1 MADPFVLA
9 IAAAASFLVALIG
22 TGLLSRILADRGI
35 LDLPNQRSSHQRAT
49 PRGGGIA
56 VVAAILVGFGI
67 LILAGQSLPP
77 GIGAVIVI
85 TLVIAGV
92 SWADDVHGLPA
103 WLRFGLQAACVGASI
118 YLLPVPVPGILVG
131 LPGWT
136 QHVVMGLAWLWFI
149 NLYNF
154 MDGID
159 GITGIETLVVAIGV
173 AAVLV
178 AAGDGRTLIAPALV
192 IAAAMP
198 GFLKWNWHPA
208 RIFMGDVGSVA
219 LGYLLGWLLL
229 ASTSAGSTSAAV
241 IVAGYYVADATI
253 TLARRA
259 LKGEKVWQAH
269 RQHAYQQAVQNGLS
283 HGAVSLRVG
292 ILGAALIGLALL
304 SLDHPVPASLTAVVI
319 VAAMLH
325 HFTRKRT

>member
-1 MADPFVLA
+1 MADPLVLV
-9 IAAAASFLVALIG
+9 IAAAASFLVALVG

-92 SWADDVHGLPA
+92 SWADDVRGLPA
-103 WLRFGLQAACVGASI
+103 WLRFGLQAACVGASL
-118 YLLPVPVPGILVG
+118 YLLPLPVPGILG
-131 LPGWT
+131 SLPGWA
-136 QHVVMGLAWLWFI
+136 QDILMGLAWLWFI

-159 GITGIETLVVAIGV
+159 GITGVETLVVALGV
-173 AAVLV
+173 AAVLM
-178 AAGDGRTLIAPALV
+178 AAGDGHTLIAPALV

-259 LKGEKVWQAH
+259 FKGEKVWQAH
-269 RQHAYQQAVQNGLS
+269 RQHAYQQAVQNGMP
-283 HGAVSLRVG
+283 HGAVSVRVG

-304 SLDHPVPASLTAVVI
+304 SLDHPLPASLTAVVI

-325 HFTRKRT
+325 HFSRNRT